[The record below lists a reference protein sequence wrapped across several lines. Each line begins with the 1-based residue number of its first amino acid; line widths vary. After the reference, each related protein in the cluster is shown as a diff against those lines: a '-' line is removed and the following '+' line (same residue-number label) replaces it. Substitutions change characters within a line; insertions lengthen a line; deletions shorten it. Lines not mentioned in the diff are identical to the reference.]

1 MRYLQTRYWKEI
13 TMKSF
18 SNRKWKSIFSTFF
31 VFFTLFFL
39 NVSLLIAET
48 IKKYDVS
55 IQINKNGTLTINE
68 TIDYDFGDKLDKH
81 GIIRRI
87 PLRSKKAE

>member
-1 MRYLQTRYWKEI
+1 
-13 TMKSF
+13 MKKQRQKKFLTTLSV
-18 SNRKWKSIFSTFF
+18 IFMM
-31 VFFTLFFL
+31 FL
-39 NVSLLIAET
+39 LNAGSLIAEA

-68 TIDYDFGDKLDKH
+68 IIDYDFGDKLDKH

-87 PLRSKKAE
+87 PLRSKKKRNRYL